1 MNFKRFM
8 FLDYTYYKNEEN
20 VKKNFLQS
28 NGKKYSFSVI
38 KMRHLSFRLYFL
50 STACNCYVN
59 LLQGVNI
66 TQIHIPAM
74 PYFQNIIYFANL
86 DNSIE
91 HFKNRNH
98 ILRGNL

>member
-1 MNFKRFM
+1 M
-8 FLDYTYYKNEEN
+8 FLDYTYHKNEEN

-50 STACNCYVN
+50 SIASNCYVN

-66 TQIHIPAM
+66 VQIYILAM
-74 PYFQNIIYFANL
+74 RYFQYIIYFDNL
-86 DNSIE
+86 DNFIE
-91 HFKNRNH
+91 HFRNRNH